1 MRKLASIQK
10 IVKLEPIIGADKIEK
25 ATVLGWELVVK
36 KSEFKEQNMCVYCEV
51 DSVLPEKSEFEFLRE
66 RKFRIKTI
74 KLKGQVSQGICF
86 PLSILPKGKYIEDM
100 DVTDIIGIVKYET
113 PTERNER
120 KQQEIKAGK
129 INRFLMRYSWFRRF
143 VFKPNKADFPKF
155 ITKTDED
162 RIQLFPHICE
172 EHKGSIFQV
181 TEKLDGQS
189 ATYFVVKQDKKWFEF
204 WKQPYIFGV
213 CSRNFY
219 LLKEDKSTWWT
230 IARQLDIKNKLL
242 NHIKNTYNDFFVI
255 QGEIIG
261 EGIQGN
267 KYNIKGIDFYIF
279 NIFSSSTSYYQNWD
293 MKRMSKLWNINFVP
307 ILTNEFELLPT
318 IHENVDY
325 AKGKSI
331 LLDTPREGVIVR
343 NYEKGISFK
352 IINPDFLLKH
362 DL

>member
-36 KSEFKEQNMCVYCEV
+36 KSEFKEQDMCVYCEV

-100 DVTDIIGIVKYET
+100 DVTDIIGIIKYET

-129 INRFLMRYSWFRRF
+129 IKRFLMRYSWFRRF
-143 VFKPNKADFPKF
+143 VFKPSKADFPKF

-172 EHKGSIFQV
+172 EHKETVFQV

-189 ATYFVVKQDKKWFEF
+189 ATYFVVRQSKKWFEF
-204 WKQPYIFGV
+204 WKELYIFGV

-219 LLKEDKSTWWT
+219 LLKEGKSTWWT
-230 IARQLDIKNKLL
+230 IAKEKNIKNKLL
-242 NHIKNTYNDFFVI
+242 SKIKDTDLEYLVI

-261 EGIQGN
+261 TGIQGN
-267 KYNIKGIDFYIF
+267 KYSRVGLDFYVFNTFDNRKTYDNLELKFLWDGVFRLVPLLDEEFNIKA
-279 NIFSSSTSYYQNWD
+279 
-293 MKRMSKLWNINFVP
+293 
-307 ILTNEFELLPT
+307 T

-325 AKGKSI
+325 AKGKSTLI
-331 LLDTPREGVIVR
+331 DTLREGVVVR

>member
-1 MRKLASIQK
+1 MRKLASIQR
-10 IVKLEPIIGADKIEK
+10 IVKLEPINGADKIEK

-36 KSEFKEQNMCVYCEV
+36 KNEFKEQEMCVYCEV

-129 INRFLMRYSWFRRF
+129 IKRFLMRYSWFRRF
-143 VFKPNKADFPKF
+143 VFKPSKADFPKF

-172 EHKGSIFQV
+172 EHKDTIFQV

-230 IARQLDIKNKLL
+230 IARYLDIKNKLL
-242 NHIKNTYNDFFVI
+242 AQIKGTSLDYFVI

-261 EGIQGN
+261 EDVQGN
-267 KYNIKGIDFYIF
+267 KYNLKGLDLYVFNVFNNLTTYDNKAIMDFCQSWFKPVPFLTFIF
-279 NIFSSSTSYYQNWD
+279 Q
-293 MKRMSKLWNINFVP
+293 
-307 ILTNEFELLPT
+307 LLPT

-331 LLDTPREGVIVR
+331 LLDTPREGIVVR
-343 NYEKGISFK
+343 NYEKSISFK